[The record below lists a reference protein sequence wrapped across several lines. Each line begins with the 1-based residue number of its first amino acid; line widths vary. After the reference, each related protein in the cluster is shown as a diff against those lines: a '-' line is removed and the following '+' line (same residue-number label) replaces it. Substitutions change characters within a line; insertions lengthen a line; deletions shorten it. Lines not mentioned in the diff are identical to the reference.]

1 MVLMVSSALSAN
13 DSIAIKL
20 DSIVGNA
27 KILETSQMGVMV
39 YDLTADSVLY
49 QRDARQTLRP
59 ASTMKLITAIT
70 ALDRLGGDY
79 QYSTRLVSR
88 DSTIV
93 LIGGMDPLINEDD
106 LRMMADSLKA
116 MGIDTIRGGII
127 ADRSMKD
134 EDLYGEGWC
143 WDDDNPELSPLVYH
157 RKDYMIEA
165 FQKAL
170 YNANVNLNPDLNPNG
185 NLSPLTSH
193 LSPLTSHLSPLNI
206 EITHSL
212 REVLVPMMKHSNNL
226 YAESMYYQIGLLKGK
241 PSTAKK
247 AKAIEEEVL
256 KKAPSLNG
264 RDGVGPHRFADGSG
278 LSLYNYVSA
287 DILVAFLRYAYHNK
301 DIYLEL
307 YDALPIAGVDG
318 TLKDRMKNTPAMDNV
333 HAKTGTL
340 SGVSSLAGYCK
351 TRDGRTLAFAIIN
364 QGVMKGSY
372 AKALQDKLCNAMCE

>member
-70 ALDRLGGDY
+70 ALDRLGADY

-165 FQKAL
+165 FQKIFSTL
-170 YNANVNLNPDLNPNG
+170 PPHYLPIT
-185 NLSPLTSH
+185 SPLP
-193 LSPLTSHLSPLNI
+193 PLEI

-256 KKAPSLNG
+256 RKAPSLKG

-301 DIYLEL
+301 EIYLEL